1 MLCKVPFTLQV
12 EREQILKLSL
22 WIRQVSLSLFYIV
35 TTTVVTAA
43 AFIGSFVS
51 ICGIKSR
58 KWRIPA

>member
-1 MLCKVPFTLQV
+1 MLCNVPFMLQV

-35 TTTVVTAA
+35 TTTVVSAV

-51 ICGIKSR
+51 ICGS
-58 KWRIPA
+58 

>member
-35 TTTVVTAA
+35 TTTVVSAA

-51 ICGIKSR
+51 ICGI
-58 KWRIPA
+58 